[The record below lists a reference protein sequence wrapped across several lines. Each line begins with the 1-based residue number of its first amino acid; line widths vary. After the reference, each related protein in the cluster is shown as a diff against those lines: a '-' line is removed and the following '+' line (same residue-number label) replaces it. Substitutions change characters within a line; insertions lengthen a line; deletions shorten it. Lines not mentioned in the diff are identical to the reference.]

1 VADSLLQGAEIAP
14 FSLTSGV
21 DLLSLLTQDPA
32 VPVLQINADVT
43 TTSVMD
49 RATALHIG
57 AELAHDHQRL
67 EYAIEVSRR
76 NNRETLAR
84 GSDVLGIPLN
94 FRA

>member
-1 VADSLLQGAEIAP
+1 
-14 FSLTSGV
+14 
-21 DLLSLLTQDPA
+21 
-32 VPVLQINADVT
+32 
-43 TTSVMD
+43 MD